1 MKLNIRILDCTLRD
15 GGYINNWNF
24 ENLHIKKIIDSL
36 EESNVDIIECG
47 YLDEQKGK
55 DKNSSLFDSINTVD
69 SLLSNTNTHSKKVL
83 MINFSDYSIDKLPK
97 KNSNFITGIRLAFHK
112 KDLTEALKL
121 GKEII
126 DNGYEL
132 YFQPMITKNY
142 NDLDFLVMLKEVN
155 ILNPYAFYIVDSFGS
170 MSLKEFT
177 RYVNLTDNNLNEKI
191 SLGYHSHNNM
201 QLAFSNAISLCMSS
215 LNRDVIIDSS
225 IYGIGRGAG
234 NLNTELIF
242 DFMNKTFNRDYKTLP
257 LLEVIDDFLN
267 SLMHKNSWGF
277 SPAQFLS
284 ASFNCHPNY
293 SKYLINKNTK
303 HIAEINQILSQIPE
317 HKKSNFEQEYIEELY
332 LNTIVNNSSK
342 LEQKDLEFDKS
353 KKILLIASGTSVKEY
368 SSIIEEK
375 VKSNDYLTVSLNHKS
390 DFDTDFYFFTNQKRL
405 DEFKNK
411 IDLEKTIISN
421 NLNITSDIVPFILDI
436 NLIAKLEGKVFT
448 NVALIAI
455 NSFFQKGISEIEI
468 AGLDGYSINSEN
480 YNYNETTQILD
491 KQALENE
498 NEILLDGLK
507 SLNEKISI
515 QLITPSIFKSHFK
528 LNIIGV
534 IPARFKSSR
543 YEGKPLALINGI
555 PMIKRTYEQAKKS
568 KLLDELIVAT
578 EHEKIKNYCESEN
591 IPVIMTSDNCLTG
604 TDRIAEVT
612 KEKHFDLYVNIQGD
626 EPVIDPLSIDEVVSE
641 YKKYKDEYVAY
652 NLYKVIDDESEV
664 NADTIIKT
672 IVNEKDE
679 LMYMSRLGVPFN
691 KSDKKV
697 NHKKQVC
704 VYGFTKKALDLFS
717 SRDKTLNEQ
726 YEDIEI
732 LRFVDMGE
740 KVKMKETRVDSIAVD
755 IPDDVKKVEK
765 FLEENGL
772 I

>member
-1 MKLNIRILDCTLRD
+1 MSIKILDCSLRD
-15 GGYINNWNF
+15 GGYINDWSFDNTQII
-24 ENLHIKKIIDSL
+24 EMIDSL
-36 EESNVDIIECG
+36 EKSAVDIIECG
-47 YLDEQKGK
+47 YLDDKKGK
-55 DKNSSLFDSINTVD
+55 KENSTLFSNIENIDYILRDTTN
-69 SLLSNTNTHSKKVL
+69 LSQKVL
-83 MINFSDYSIDKLPK
+83 MINFSDYPVEKLPFK
-97 KNSNFITGIRLAFHK
+97 ENSSITGIRLAFHK
-112 KDLTEALKL
+112 KDLTKSLELAEK
-121 GKEII
+121 II
-126 DNGYEL
+126 KKGYDL
-132 YFQPMITKNY
+132 FFQPMITKNY
-142 NDLDFLVMLKEVN
+142 NDLEFLRMLEKVN
-155 ILNPYAFYIVDSFGS
+155 LLNPYAFYIVDSFGS
-170 MSLKEFT
+170 MNLKEFT
-177 RYVNLTDNNLNEKI
+177 RYVNLVDNNLDDKI
-191 SLGYHSHNNM
+191 LLGYHSHNNM

-242 DFMNKTFNRDYKTLP
+242 DFMNKTFNTNYKTMP
-257 LLEVIDDFLN
+257 LLEIIDKFLN
-267 SLMHKNSWGF
+267 SLMHEKPWGF

-293 SKYLINKNTK
+293 ATYLINKNTN
-303 HIAEINQILSQIPE
+303 HIAEINQILSQIPDE
-317 HKKSNFEQEYIEELY
+317 NKSSFDKEYIEELY
-332 LNTIVNNSSK
+332 LNSIV
-342 LEQKDLEFDKS
+342 KDSLSLTKYGLEFDKS
-353 KKILLIASGTSVKEY
+353 KKILLIASGTSITEY
-368 SSIIEEK
+368 SSLIEEK
-375 VKSNDYLTVSLNHKS
+375 VNSKDYITVSLNHKS
-390 DFDTDFYFFTNQKRL
+390 KFNTDFHFFTNQKRL
-405 DEFKNK
+405 DEFKSE
-411 IDLEKTIISN
+411 ISFEKTIISN
-421 NLNITSDIVPFILDI
+421 NLEVNSSIFPFVFDI
-436 NLIAKLEGKVFT
+436 NVITKLENEVFT
-448 NVALIAI
+448 NVALIVI
-455 NSFFQKGISEIEI
+455 NTFLQNGFSEVEI
-468 AGLDGYSINSEN
+468 AGLDGYSLTSKN

-491 KQALENE
+491 KEALENE
-498 NEILLDGLK
+498 NKILLDGLS
-507 SLNEKISI
+507 SLNKRISI
-515 QLITPSIFKSHFK
+515 HLITPSIFKSQFK

-555 PMIKRTYEQAKKS
+555 PMIKRTYDQAKKS

-578 EHEKIKNYCESEN
+578 EHEKIKRYCESEN

-626 EPVIDPLSIDEVVSE
+626 EPVIDPQSIDEIVTE

-652 NLYKVIDDESEV
+652 NLYKIIDDESEV

-697 NHKKQVC
+697 KHKKQVC

-732 LRFVDMGE
+732 LRFIDMGE
-740 KVKMKETRVDSIAVD
+740 KVKMKETTVDSIAVD
-755 IPDDVKKVEK
+755 IPTDVKKVEN
-765 FLEENGL
+765 FLDKNG
-772 I
+772 IK